1 MFNFIFV
8 QKGNITKLFNTKTII
23 KHLKKI
29 IALTDYKNIFSSK
42 HNANPYRNGMDKKLL
57 EKYFKEN
64 GL

>member
-1 MFNFIFV
+1 M
-8 QKGNITKLFNTKTII
+8 
-23 KHLKKI
+23 KKI

>member
-1 MFNFIFV
+1 M
-8 QKGNITKLFNTKTII
+8 
-23 KHLKKI
+23 KKI

-64 GL
+64 GYKIIFFKVR